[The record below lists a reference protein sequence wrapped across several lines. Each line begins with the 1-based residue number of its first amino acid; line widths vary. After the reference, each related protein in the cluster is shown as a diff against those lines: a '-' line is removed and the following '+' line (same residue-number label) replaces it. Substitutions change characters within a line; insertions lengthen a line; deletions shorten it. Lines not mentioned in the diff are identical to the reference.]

1 MGKSM
6 DKESAIIRTER
17 NNMKKTFSM
26 ENSMVK
32 LLDLMRTGK
41 KVMKENMSMGS

>member
-1 MGKSM
+1 
-6 DKESAIIRTER
+6 
-17 NNMKKTFSM
+17 M

-41 KVMKENMSMGS
+41 KVMKENMSMGSWMEKNNGYCENEQKQF